1 MADLNCN
8 IYIKCK
14 WSKNT
19 IIRLSLAKW
28 TKTSAVYKK
37 LTLNIMIQ

>member
-8 IYIKCK
+8 ITLNINV
-14 WSKNT
+14 KNT
-19 IIRLSLAKW
+19 IIRVSLAKW